1 MSKRTEQKTERLTH
15 ANELIKIIASHGR
28 RFFFCDITGRTAH
41 LMMDGRGR
49 VWLHDEY
56 SGEFIYTHQ
65 TTWTNKWRGFSHGGT
80 LRSLV
85 EMMRDYIVRGEP
97 IPAYYLGQ
105 ERRNL
110 ADGNIWGYP
119 TEDMKLVRSKAAV
132 LPIIDGG
139 SA

>member
-1 MSKRTEQKTERLTH
+1 MSKRIEQKTERLTH
-15 ANELIKIIASHGR
+15 ANELIKIIAAHGR

-41 LMMDGRGR
+41 LMMDERGR
-49 VWLHDEY
+49 IWLHDEY
-56 SGEFIYTHQ
+56 SGEFIYTHP

-80 LRSLV
+80 LRGLV

-97 IPAYYLGQ
+97 IPAYYLGP

-110 ADGNIWGYP
+110 TDGNIWGYTP
-119 TEDMKLVRSKAAV
+119 EDMNIVRKKASA